1 MKIIITGGGTGG
13 HIIPALAI
21 LDIIKDHYKNVTIVY
36 LGSKDSLEEELAVK
50 EGYTFKDVKT
60 GYIDRRILSM
70 HNIKSIFKN
79 ILGIIQSVNIIRKF
93 SPDLIIGTGGYVS
106 GPVVFAGKL
115 LKKKI
120 IIHEQNAY
128 PGITNKITGWFADKI
143 MISFNEASKYF
154 KNKSKIVFTG
164 NPIRK
169 EIINVNYNES
179 RNYFYLNKNDFFVY
193 SFGGSGGQRTIN
205 EAIMNSLKTLKN
217 KKNIRWL
224 HVTGKNHYKDFIKK
238 AEDKGITIPGNVE
251 IVEYMYDAPKALMAS
266 DLVVGSAG
274 AISIA
279 EIVYLGKPSI
289 LIPKKYTAENHQF
302 FNAKEIEDKGAG
314 KVILEDE
321 LNSEI
326 LLDNVFDIMDNEKRK
341 LKMSQNSMKLFNYD
355 FKHNIIRVIED
366 TLRSGNNEWKKD

>member
-21 LDIIKDHYKNVTIVY
+21 LDIIKDKYKNVSIIY
-36 LGSKDSLEEELAVK
+36 LGSKNSLEEELAIK
-50 EGYTFKDVKT
+50 EGYIFKDVKT
-60 GYIDRRILSM
+60 GYIDRKILSM
-70 HNIKSIFKN
+70 HNIKSIFNN
-79 ILGIIQSVNIIRKF
+79 IIGVLQSLNIIRKF
-93 SPDLIIGTGGYVS
+93 LPDLIIGTGGYVS

-115 LKKKI
+115 LRKKI

-128 PGITNKITGWFADKI
+128 PGITNKISGRFSDKI

-154 KNKSKIVFTG
+154 KDKSKIVFTG

-169 EIINVNYNES
+169 EIINIDYNES
-179 RNYFYLNKNDFFVY
+179 RNYFNLKKDDFFVY

-205 EAIMNSLKTLKN
+205 EAIMNSLEILKN
-217 KKNIRWL
+217 KKNLRWL
-224 HVTGKNHYKDFIKK
+224 HVTGKNHYETFIKNT
-238 AEDKGITIPGNVE
+238 EENGIKIPRNVE
-251 IVEYMYDAPKALMAS
+251 IVEYMYEAPKALMAS
-266 DLVVGSAG
+266 DLVIGSAG

-302 FNAKEIEDKGAG
+302 YNAKEIEDKGAG

-321 LNSEI
+321 LNSQT

-341 LKMSQNSMKLFNYD
+341 LKMSENSMKLFNYD
-355 FKHNIIRVIED
+355 FEYNIIRVIED
-366 TLRSGNNEWKKD
+366 SLRSGTNE

>member
-21 LDIIKDHYKNVTIVY
+21 LDIIKDKYKDVSIIY

-50 EGYTFKDVKT
+50 EGYTFKVVKT
-60 GYIDRRILSM
+60 GYIDRKFFSI
-70 HNIKSIFKN
+70 HNLKSIFKN
-79 ILGIIQSVNIIRKF
+79 IAGVFQSLNIIRKF

-106 GPVVFAGKL
+106 GPVVFAGKI

-128 PGITNKITGWFADKI
+128 PGITNKITGRFSDKI
-143 MISFNEASKYF
+143 MIGFNEASKYF
-154 KNKSKIVFTG
+154 KDKSKIVFTG

-169 EIINVNYNES
+169 EIISVDYNES
-179 RNYFYLNKNDFFVY
+179 RNYFGLMEGDFFVY

-205 EAIMNSLKTLKN
+205 EAIMNSLQTLKN

-224 HVTGKNHYKDFIKK
+224 HVTGKNHYENFMKK
-238 AEDKGITIPGNVE
+238 VEKEGIIIPENVE
-251 IVEYMYDAPKALMAS
+251 IIEYMYEAPKALMAS
-266 DLVVGSAG
+266 DLVIGSAG

-302 FNAKEIEDKGAG
+302 YNAKEIEDKGAG

-326 LLDNVFDIMDNEKRK
+326 LIDNVFDIMDNEKR
-341 LKMSQNSMKLFNYD
+341 
-355 FKHNIIRVIED
+355 
-366 TLRSGNNEWKKD
+366 

>member
-21 LDIIKDHYKNVTIVY
+21 LDIIKDNYKNVSIVY
-36 LGSKDSLEEELAVK
+36 VGSKNSLEEELAVK
-50 EGYTFKDVKT
+50 EGYTFKDIKT
-60 GYIDRRILSM
+60 GYIDRKILSIY
-70 HNIKSIFKN
+70 NIKSIFKN
-79 ILGIIQSVNIIRKF
+79 ILGIIQSLNIIRKF

-106 GPVVFAGKL
+106 GPVVFAGKI

-128 PGITNKITGWFADKI
+128 PGITNKITGRFADKI
-143 MISFNEASKYF
+143 MISFNEATKYF
-154 KNKSKIVFTG
+154 KDKSKIVFTG

-169 EIINVNYNES
+169 EIINVDYDES
-179 RNYFYLNKNDFFVY
+179 RNYFNLKKDDFFVY

-205 EAIMNSLKTLKN
+205 EAIMKSLEILKN

-224 HVTGKNHYKDFIKK
+224 HVTGKNHYKDFMKK
-238 AEDKGITIPGNVE
+238 IEEKNIIIPQNVE
-251 IVEYMYDAPKALMAS
+251 IVEYMYEAPKALKAS

-279 EIVYLGKPSI
+279 EIIYLGKPSI

-302 FNAKEIEDKGAG
+302 YNAKEIEDKGAG

-321 LNSEI
+321 LNSKS
-326 LLDNVFDIMDNEKRK
+326 LLDNVFNIKDNEKRK
-341 LKMSQNSMKLFNYD
+341 LKMSENSIKLFNYD
-355 FKHNIIRVIED
+355 FKHNIISVLED
-366 TLRSGNNEWKKD
+366 SLRSGNND